1 MAKNRYVIGKIGID
15 NLFVA
20 QSEKDAALQAYIQS
34 LRAYWT
40 GYVRLRKL
48 TLHDFA
54 TGREIT

>member
-1 MAKNRYVIGKIGID
+1 VAKNRYVIGKIGID

-40 GYVRLRKL
+40 GYFRLRKL